1 MEKLRIVPFEPA
13 HLQAIE
19 AREFEAREMLF
30 LPDMAERVRDYMARG
45 MAYTGF
51 LGDKILMCAGIVVL
65 WRGVG
70 EVWSVTT
77 PLVTKYP
84 LTFHR
89 TMSRVLGLLER
100 SMGLWRIQVAIHAN
114 HYVSQRWIERLGFEF
129 ESFKP
134 GYGPDGSRYVGF
146 ARLRPELL
154 PASAVTEEGKA
165 LC

>member
-1 MEKLRIVPFEPA
+1 MEPLKIVPFEPV

-19 AREFEAREMLF
+19 AREFEAREMAF
-30 LPDMAERVRDYMARG
+30 LPDMAERAREYMARG

-51 LGDKILMCAGIVVL
+51 LGGRIMMCAGIVVL

-70 EVWSVTT
+70 EAWSVTT
-77 PLVTKYP
+77 PLVADYP

-89 TMSRVLGLLER
+89 TMSRILGLLER
-100 SMGLWRIQVAIHAN
+100 SMGLRRIQVAIHDH

-134 GYGPDGSRYVGF
+134 GYGPDGSRYVEF
-146 ARLRPELL
+146 VRLRPKRL
-154 PASAVTEEGKA
+154 PVAAEEEIA
-165 LC
+165 LCQ